1 MGSMAKWVGIIVILV
16 AVIAIANGA
25 RYIWVK
31 TAPDLVSPDGKH
43 TVLDEMTGKLAVD
56 KYLEIK
62 QQKTEFNLPT
72 IKTGVMMFQA
82 QNGRYPKSLEEVVQS
97 GELSPEVIRDEHGV
111 EFELKVA
118 GQGHLLLYGAGSD
131 RIHNTTDDVQYVLN

>member
-1 MGSMAKWVGIIVILV
+1 MAKWVGIIVILV

-43 TVLDEMTGKLAVD
+43 TVLDGMTGKLAVD

-62 QQKTEFNLPT
+62 EHKTDFNLPT
-72 IKTGVMMFQA
+72 IKTGIMMFQA

-97 GELSPEVIRDEHGV
+97 GDLSPEVIRDEHGV
-111 EFELKVA
+111 EFEFKVA
-118 GQGHLLLYGAGSD
+118 RQGHLLLYGAGSD
-131 RIHNTTDDVQYVLN
+131 KIHNTTDDVEYPLN